1 VTSPSHPSIDLLRI
15 ARDVELEVARVLE
28 PHGLTLRKY
37 GILHLLGDVPGLS
50 VTDLA
55 RRQRTTPDDLRML
68 LRALT
73 DAGLVRQAASGSGHE
88 PLLALTPRGATA
100 LTGVDAALSELDAR
114 LFADAGPERSE
125 LAATVAAAVAEP
137 VREPQD

>member
-1 VTSPSHPSIDLLRI
+1 MSSPGHPSIDLLRV
-15 ARDVELEVARVLE
+15 ARDVELAVARVLE

-37 GILHLLGDVPGLS
+37 GILRDLGDTPGLS
-50 VTDLA
+50 TTDLA
-55 RRQRTTPDDLRML
+55 RRQRTTPDDLRVL

-88 PLLALTPRGATA
+88 PLIALGPAGSAT
-100 LTGVDAALSELDAR
+100 LTTVDAALSRLDAR
-114 LFADAGPERSE
+114 LFSSPEGSG
-125 LAATVAAAVAEP
+125 LAAAVADVVAEP

>member
-1 VTSPSHPSIDLLRI
+1 VTGPSHPSIDLLRI

-37 GILHLLGDVPGLS
+37 GILHELGDVPGLS
-50 VTDLA
+50 VTELA
-55 RRQRTTPDDLRML
+55 RRLRTTVDDLRIL

-73 DAGLVRQAASGSGHE
+73 DAGHVKQAASGSGHE
-88 PLLALTPRGATA
+88 PLLALSPRGSTV
-100 LTGVDAALSELDAR
+100 LREVDAALTALDER
-114 LFADAGPERSE
+114 LFADAEGRD
-125 LAATVAAAVAEP
+125 LAAAVAAVMAEP